1 MLRWRGVLAHNNTF
15 RVRVFSSADSALV
28 SNPGHL
34 FETMSL
40 EIDQLLAKVSTIH
53 VCVCV
58 CIYVCIYASVFMC
71 LSMPMCVCVC
81 ERYICVNSFH
91 SCTA

>member
-1 MLRWRGVLAHNNTF
+1 MLRWRGVLARMYSTF
-15 RVRVFSSADSALV
+15 RVRVFSSADSAVV

-58 CIYVCIYASVFMC
+58 CVCVCLCVCVFVYV
-71 LSMPMCVCVC
+71 CVCVC
-81 ERYICVNSFH
+81 MCVRG
-91 SCTA
+91 